1 MHLRMH
7 LREKGLSDLGNRW
20 SDDLNHVEMNP
31 LEFEGG
37 NLTDLTCGVG
47 GAKVDVGVDALP
59 CEVPP
64 K

>member
-1 MHLRMH
+1 MH
-7 LREKGLSDLGNRW
+7 LREKAAATWANRW
-20 SDDLNHVEMNP
+20 SDDPNHVEMNP
-31 LEFEGG
+31 LEFKGS

-47 GAKVDVGVDALP
+47 GAEVDVGEDALP